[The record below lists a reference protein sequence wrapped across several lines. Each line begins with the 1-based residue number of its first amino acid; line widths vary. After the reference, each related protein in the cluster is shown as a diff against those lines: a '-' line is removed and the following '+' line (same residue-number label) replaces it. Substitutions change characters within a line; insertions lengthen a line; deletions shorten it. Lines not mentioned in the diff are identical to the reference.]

1 MQVYDTIF
9 MKRGIGMN
17 EQEKREILSKAK
29 ALFKD
34 NIVENHIKNTKKLK
48 KKKEFIINPFLIN
61 YLANFAFGDTSKES
75 IAKALVYPRI
85 LGTSINTSFGAQIQT
100 FCCEVLSGLAST
112 TSGIDIEFVDALD
125 GRKKYCQIKSGPN
138 TINHAD
144 ITSIKDDFKAIKN
157 LARVNHL
164 PNFNPNIDCIV
175 GVLYG
180 EPDNLSQFYKT
191 INEEYPVIIGQEFWH
206 RLTGD
211 ESFYNELIDSFVS
224 VADEVDSTDLI
235 KEVIHELSEQL

>member
-1 MQVYDTIF
+1 MI
-9 MKRGIGMN
+9 
-17 EQEKREILSKAK
+17 EQEKQKILSKAK
-29 ALFKD
+29 IFFKN

-48 KKKEFIINPFLIN
+48 NKKEFIVNPFLIN
-61 YLANFAFGDTSKES
+61 YLANFAFGNTSKEN

-85 LGTSINTSFGAQIQT
+85 LGTSINTSFGTQIQT

-125 GRKKYCQIKSGPN
+125 GRRKYCQIKSGPN
-138 TINHAD
+138 TINYAD
-144 ITSIKDDFKAIKN
+144 ITSIKDDFKSIKN
-157 LARVNHL
+157 LARVNRL

-175 GVLYG
+175 GILYG
-180 EPDNLSQFYKT
+180 EPDNLSQFYRT

-211 ESFYNELIDSFVS
+211 ENFYNELINTFVS
-224 VADEVDSTDLI
+224 IADEIDSTDLI
-235 KEVIHELSEQL
+235 NEVIQKLSRQL

>member
-1 MQVYDTIF
+1 
-9 MKRGIGMN
+9 MN
-17 EQEKREILSKAK
+17 EQDKQEILSKAK
-29 ALFKD
+29 VFFKD

-48 KKKEFIINPFLIN
+48 KVKEFIINPFLVN
-61 YLANFAFGDTSKES
+61 YLANFAFGNTSKEN
-75 IAKALVYPRI
+75 IAKTLVYPRI
-85 LGTSINTSFGAQIQT
+85 LGTSINTSFGTQIQT

-112 TSGIDIEFVDALD
+112 TSGIDIEFVDAID

-157 LARVNHL
+157 LARTNRL

-180 EPDNLSQFYKT
+180 TENDLSQFYKN
-191 INEEYPVIIGQEFWH
+191 INEEYPVIIGQEFWY

-211 ESFYNELIDSFVS
+211 ENFYNELINTFVS
-224 VADEVDSTDLI
+224 IADEVDSTDLI
-235 KEVIHELSEQL
+235 NDVIQELAEQL

>member
-1 MQVYDTIF
+1 

-17 EQEKREILSKAK
+17 EQEKRDILSKAK
-29 ALFKD
+29 AFFKD

-211 ESFYNELIDSFVS
+211 ENFYNELINSFVS
-224 VADEVDSTDLI
+224 IADEVDSTDLI
-235 KEVIHELSEQL
+235 NEVIQELSEQL